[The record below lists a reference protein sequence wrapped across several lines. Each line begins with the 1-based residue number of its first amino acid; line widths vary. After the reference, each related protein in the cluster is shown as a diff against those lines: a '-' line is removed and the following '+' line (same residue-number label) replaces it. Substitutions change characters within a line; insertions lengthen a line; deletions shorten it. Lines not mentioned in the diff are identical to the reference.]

1 MNRSNLIDLSLFNN
15 DGAIFMG
22 AQRDIDQSR
31 VSLLGVPYDGTCCFR
46 PGARFGPSAIR
57 EDSYGIETYCPQLDL
72 DLEDINFTD
81 IGSLDVPLG
90 DAELTLDY
98 ISDAT
103 NILLKNNLKPLII
116 GGEHSITIGII
127 KSIITNYPDLIM
139 LQLDAHADLRDEWL
153 GSKFSHACTMK
164 RCLEILPSKKIF
176 QIGIRSGTKSEFLEM
191 NNSKRLI
198 QHTLGENA
206 KSLEEAL
213 KSFKGR
219 PIYLTFDLDWFDPS
233 VMPGTGT
240 PEPGGYFWG
249 DFAAIIN
256 VIKSHNLIGADVVEL
271 SPKLDNTGI
280 SSILAAKVIRSLIML
295 LDKSS

>member
-1 MNRSNLIDLSLFNN
+1 MTKSNLKDLSLFNN
-15 DGAIFMG
+15 DGAIFMS
-22 AQRDIDQSR
+22 AQRGIDQCR

-46 PGARFGPSAIR
+46 PGARFGPSAVR
-57 EDSYGIETYCPQLDL
+57 EDSYGIETYCPQLNL
-72 DLEDINFTD
+72 DLEDINFAD
-81 IGSLDVPLG
+81 LGSLDVPLG
-90 DAELTLDY
+90 DAKLTLDY
-98 ISDAT
+98 IKDAT
-103 NILLKNNLKPLII
+103 DILLKNNLKPLII
-116 GGEHSITIGII
+116 GGEHSITSAVI
-127 KSIITNYPDLIM
+127 KSIITNYPELIM
-139 LQLDAHADLRDEWL
+139 IQLDAHADLRDEWL
-153 GSKFSHACTMK
+153 GSKLSHACTMK

>member
-1 MNRSNLIDLSLFNN
+1 MTKSNLKDLSLFNN

-22 AQRDIDQSR
+22 AQRCIDQSR

-90 DAELTLDY
+90 DVELTLDY

-153 GSKFSHACTMK
+153 GSKLSHACTMK

>member
-1 MNRSNLIDLSLFNN
+1 MTKSNLKDLSLFNN

-22 AQRDIDQSR
+22 AQRDIDQCR

-153 GSKFSHACTMK
+153 GSKLSHACTMK

-233 VMPGTGT
+233 IMPGTGT

-249 DFAAIIN
+249 DFAAIID

>member
-1 MNRSNLIDLSLFNN
+1 MNKSNLKDLSLFNN

-22 AQRDIDQSR
+22 AQRDIDQCR

-46 PGARFGPSAIR
+46 PGARFGPSAVR
-57 EDSYGIETYCPQLDL
+57 EDSYGIETYCPQLNL

-90 DAELTLDY
+90 DAKLTLDY
-98 ISDAT
+98 IKDAT
-103 NILLKNNLKPLII
+103 DILLKKNLKPLII
-116 GGEHSITIGII
+116 GGEHSITSGVI

-176 QIGIRSGTKSEFLEM
+176 QIGIRSGTKLEFLEM

-198 QHTLGENA
+198 QHTLGGNA

-233 VMPGTGT
+233 IMPGTGT

-249 DFAAIIN
+249 DFAAIID

>member
-1 MNRSNLIDLSLFNN
+1 MNKSNLKDLSIFNN

-22 AQRDIDQSR
+22 AQRDIDQCR

-46 PGARFGPSAIR
+46 PGARFGPSAVR
-57 EDSYGIETYCPQLDL
+57 EDSYGIETYCPQLNL

-90 DAELTLDY
+90 DAKLTLDY
-98 ISDAT
+98 IRDAT
-103 NILLKNNLKPLII
+103 DILLKKNLKPLII
-116 GGEHSITIGII
+116 GGEHSITSGVI
-127 KSIITNYPDLIM
+127 KSLITNYPDLIM

-198 QHTLGENA
+198 QHTLGKNA

-233 VMPGTGT
+233 IMPGTGT

-249 DFAAIIN
+249 DFAAIID

>member
-1 MNRSNLIDLSLFNN
+1 MNQSNLKDLSLFNN
-15 DGAIFMG
+15 DGGIFMG
-22 AQRDIDQSR
+22 AQRDIDQCR

-46 PGARFGPSAIR
+46 PGARFGPSAVR
-57 EDSYGIETYCPQLDL
+57 EDSYGIETYCPQLNL
-72 DLEDINFTD
+72 DLEDINFAD

-90 DAELTLDY
+90 DAKLTLDY
-98 ISDAT
+98 IKDAT
-103 NILLKNNLKPLII
+103 DILLKHNLKPLII
-116 GGEHSITIGII
+116 GGEHSITSAVI
-127 KSIITNYPDLIM
+127 KSIITNYPELIM
-139 LQLDAHADLRDEWL
+139 IQLDAHADLRDEWL

-164 RCLEILPSKKIF
+164 RCLDILPSKKIF

-191 NNSKRLI
+191 NNSQRLI

-233 VMPGTGT
+233 IMPGTGT
-240 PEPGGYFWG
+240 PEPGGYFWR
-249 DFAAIIN
+249 DFAAIID

>member
-1 MNRSNLIDLSLFNN
+1 MNKSNLKDLSLFNN

-22 AQRDIDQSR
+22 AQRDIDQCR

-46 PGARFGPSAIR
+46 PGARFGPSAVR
-57 EDSYGIETYCPQLDL
+57 EDSYGIETYCPQLNL
-72 DLEDINFTD
+72 DLEDIKFTD

-90 DAELTLDY
+90 DAKLTLDY
-98 ISDAT
+98 IRDAT
-103 NILLKNNLKPLII
+103 DILLKKNLKPLII
-116 GGEHSITIGII
+116 GGEHSITSGVI
-127 KSIITNYPDLIM
+127 KSLITNYPDLIM

-176 QIGIRSGTKSEFLEM
+176 QIGIRSGTKLEFLEM

-198 QHTLGENA
+198 QHTLGKNA

-233 VMPGTGT
+233 IMPGTGT

-249 DFAAIIN
+249 DFAAIID

>member
-1 MNRSNLIDLSLFNN
+1 MTTSNLKDLSLFNN

-22 AQRDIDQSR
+22 AQRGIDQSR

-90 DAELTLDY
+90 DAKLTLNY
-98 ISDAT
+98 IRDAT

-198 QHTLGENA
+198 QHTLGKKA

-233 VMPGTGT
+233 IMPGAGT

-249 DFAAIIN
+249 DFAAIID

>member
-1 MNRSNLIDLSLFNN
+1 MNKSNLKDLSLFNN
-15 DGAIFMG
+15 DGAIFMS
-22 AQRDIDQSR
+22 AQRGIDQSR

-57 EDSYGIETYCPQLDL
+57 EDSYGIETYCPQLNL

-116 GGEHSITIGII
+116 GGEHSITSGVI
-127 KSIITNYPDLIM
+127 KSLITNYPDLIM

>member
-1 MNRSNLIDLSLFNN
+1 MTKSNLKDLSLFNN

-22 AQRDIDQSR
+22 AQRDIDQCR

>member
-1 MNRSNLIDLSLFNN
+1 MTKSNLKELSLFNN

-22 AQRDIDQSR
+22 AQRDIDQCR

-46 PGARFGPSAIR
+46 PGARFGPSAVR
-57 EDSYGIETYCPQLDL
+57 EDSYGIETYCPQLNL

-90 DAELTLDY
+90 DAKLTLDY
-98 ISDAT
+98 IRDAT
-103 NILLKNNLKPLII
+103 DILLKKNLKPLII
-116 GGEHSITIGII
+116 GGEHSITSGVI
-127 KSIITNYPDLIM
+127 KSLITNYPDLIM

-176 QIGIRSGTKSEFLEM
+176 QIGIRSGTKLEFLEM

-198 QHTLGENA
+198 QHTLGKNA

-233 VMPGTGT
+233 IMPGTGT

-249 DFAAIIN
+249 DFAAIID

>member
-1 MNRSNLIDLSLFNN
+1 MPKSNLKDLSLFNN
-15 DGAIFMG
+15 NSAIFMG
-22 AQRDIDQSR
+22 AQRSIHQCK
-31 VSLLGVPYDGTCCFR
+31 VSVLGVPYDGTCCFR
-46 PGARFGPSAIR
+46 PGARFGPSAVR
-57 EDSYGIETYCPQLDL
+57 EDSYGIETYCPQLNL
-72 DLEDINFTD
+72 DLEDINFAD
-81 IGSLDVPLG
+81 LGSLDVPLG
-90 DAELTLDY
+90 DAKLTLDY
-98 ISDAT
+98 IRDAT
-103 NILLKNNLKPLII
+103 EILLKNNLKPLII
-116 GGEHSITIGII
+116 GGEHSITSGII

-198 QHTLGENA
+198 QHTSGENA

-213 KSFKGR
+213 KSFKGK

-233 VMPGTGT
+233 IMPGTGT

-249 DFAAIIN
+249 DFAAIID

>member
-1 MNRSNLIDLSLFNN
+1 MTKSNLKDLSLFNN

-22 AQRDIDQSR
+22 AQRDIDQCR

-46 PGARFGPSAIR
+46 PGARFGPSAVR
-57 EDSYGIETYCPQLDL
+57 EDSYGIETYCPQLNL

-90 DAELTLDY
+90 DAKLTLDY
-98 ISDAT
+98 IRDAT
-103 NILLKNNLKPLII
+103 DILLKKNLKPLII
-116 GGEHSITIGII
+116 GGEHSITSGVI
-127 KSIITNYPDLIM
+127 KSLITNYPDLIM

-198 QHTLGENA
+198 QHTLGKNA

-233 VMPGTGT
+233 IMPGTGT

-249 DFAAIIN
+249 DFAAIID

>member
-1 MNRSNLIDLSLFNN
+1 MTKSNLKDLSLFNN

-22 AQRDIDQSR
+22 AQRGIHQSR

-164 RCLEILPSKKIF
+164 RCLDILPSKKIF

-191 NNSKRLI
+191 NNSQRLI

-233 VMPGTGT
+233 IMPGTGT

-249 DFAAIIN
+249 DFAAIIE

>member
-1 MNRSNLIDLSLFNN
+1 MTKSNLKDLSLFNN

-22 AQRDIDQSR
+22 AQRDIDQCR

-46 PGARFGPSAIR
+46 PGARFGPSAVR
-57 EDSYGIETYCPQLDL
+57 EDSYGIETYCPQLNL

-90 DAELTLDY
+90 DAKLTLDY
-98 ISDAT
+98 IRDAT
-103 NILLKNNLKPLII
+103 DILLKKNLKPLII
-116 GGEHSITIGII
+116 GGEHSITSGVI

-249 DFAAIIN
+249 DFAAIID